1 MWITFLACCMA
12 LLALLYI
19 PGTVIAKVVGL
30 QGPEAVAVAPLVSV
44 ALFAVLGIVMG
55 LLGLK
60 GVQPVLYSALLLIVV
75 FVLLVAV
82 RGKRGIQL
90 KGEGLS
96 CSYVVELGVSVLVC
110 SVVMA
115 ALFLRNIDGADS
127 FLEFADNVF
136 HLNVIEAMLNG
147 GSLSILHVTQYSGME
162 SPAQTPYS
170 MDGGFYPAGWHI
182 LVAMSCYMSSA
193 SATIG
198 ENAGAFT
205 FAAIVFPV
213 GVSVLL
219 KSVFPDRKGIAAV
232 GSFAYCACAAF
243 PLAPLD
249 VHQIYPN
256 FAAMCALP
264 GLVAFFALR
273 MRKIG
278 SVPDLLKTAV
288 LLIVPLLG
296 CAVFHPN
303 VFIAFFVAVYSFLL
317 VYPWSGIFSGERRVA
332 CVLIPVAVSVVFVI
346 GWVAIANTPIFSGVT
361 SFLWEW
367 TISPSEALFSAI
379 SFGLVLRIPQF
390 VFALFAVIGFVACL
404 KRPNSR
410 WLSLSLALFLL
421 IYFFNACGDPEMKR
435 LFAGYW
441 YTDAERTAALAALMA
456 VPCAAVG
463 LYSFAL
469 AAYRAVC
476 GVIAG
481 KVPARVLLPSVAG
494 VVVFVFCLVAYMP
507 YLPFSSSPTAL
518 GYRMNELR
526 SSSVVAYRA
535 FFTSAEKAFC
545 DEAKA
550 VVGDDLVLNMPQ
562 DGSQFAYSVCG
573 LNVYYKG
580 YVDDNDSSE
589 SKLIRGN
596 LSNIGSNKEIEQLVE
611 ASAAKYVI
619 VLDRGDLS
627 KADSVIWGTPGDPG
641 WEGFRDLDDNSS
653 FKLIL
658 EDGCLKLY
666 EIELH

>member
-1 MWITFLACCMA
+1 MWITFFVCCMA
-12 LLALLYI
+12 LLALLYV
-19 PGTVIAKVVGL
+19 PGMIVSKAVGL
-30 QGPEAVAVAPLVSV
+30 QGPESIAIAPLVSV
-44 ALFAVLGIVMG
+44 AVFAVLGIVTG

-60 GVQPVLYSALLLIVV
+60 GVQPVMCSALLIMAVFALVV
-75 FVLLVAV
+75 GVK
-82 RGKRGIQL
+82 RKRGIL
-90 KGEGLS
+90 SRGEGLS
-96 CSYVVELGVSVLVC
+96 CLYVIELGISVLVC

-147 GSLSILHVTQYSGME
+147 SSLSILHVTQYSGME
-162 SPAQTPYS
+162 SSAQTPYS

-205 FAAIVFPV
+205 FSAVVFPV
-213 GVSVLL
+213 GMSVLL
-219 KSVFPDRKGIAAV
+219 KSVFPDRKGVAAV

-256 FAAMCALP
+256 FAAMCVLP
-264 GLVAFFALR
+264 GLVAFFVLR

-278 SVPDLLKTAV
+278 SAPDLLKTAV
-288 LLIVPLLG
+288 LLIIPLLG
-296 CAVFHPN
+296 CAILHPN
-303 VFIAFFVAVYSFLL
+303 VFIAFFVVVFSFLL
-317 VYPWSGIFSGERRVA
+317 VYPWSGLFPGERRVVY
-332 CVLIPVAVSVVFVI
+332 VLIPVAVSVVFVI

-390 VFALFAVIGFVACL
+390 VFALFVVIGFAVCL

-410 WLSLSLALFLL
+410 WLSLSLVLFLV

-463 LYSFAL
+463 LYSFFL
-469 AAYRAVC
+469 AVYRAIC
-476 GVIAG
+476 GVVAG
-481 KVPARVLLPSVAG
+481 RVPARVLLPSVAG
-494 VVVFVFCLVAYMP
+494 VVVFVFCLVAYLP
-507 YLPFSSSPTAL
+507 YFPFSSNPTAL

-526 SSSVVAYRA
+526 SSSVVAYRT
-535 FFTSAEKAFC
+535 FFTNAEKTFC

-573 LNVYYKG
+573 LNVYYKS

-589 SKLIRGN
+589 SKLIRGK
-596 LSNIGSNKEIEQLVE
+596 LSSIGSNKEVEQLVE

-627 KADSVIWGTPGDPG
+627 KANSVIWGTPGDPG
-641 WEGFRDLDDNSS
+641 WEGFKGLDDNSS
-653 FKLIL
+653 FKLVL
-658 EDGCLKLY
+658 EDGDLKLY
-666 EIELH
+666 EIEIS